1 MVQSR
6 DLGTLWLVLLHTH
19 LMVMCRS
26 IFAIM
31 AVTLRMSSAVRLY
44 IVHSA
49 KEKRGSSQYIHLF
62 AVFTVRILHKRNKQ
76 PSDALFKS
84 VI

>member
-1 MVQSR
+1 MVQSS
-6 DLGTLWLVLLHTH
+6 DLGSLWLVLLHTH

-31 AVTLRMSSAVRLY
+31 AVTLRMSNAVRLY

-49 KEKRGSSQYIHLF
+49 KERRGSSQCIHLF
-62 AVFTVRILHKRNKQ
+62 DFTVRILHERSKQ
-76 PSDALFKS
+76 PCDALFKS
-84 VI
+84 II

>member
-1 MVQSR
+1 
-6 DLGTLWLVLLHTH
+6 
-19 LMVMCRS
+19 MVMCRS
-26 IFAIM
+26 IFATM

-49 KEKRGSSQYIHLF
+49 KEKRGSSQDINLF
-62 AVFTVRILHKRNKQ
+62 TVFTVRILHERNKQ
-76 PSDALFKS
+76 PCDALFKS